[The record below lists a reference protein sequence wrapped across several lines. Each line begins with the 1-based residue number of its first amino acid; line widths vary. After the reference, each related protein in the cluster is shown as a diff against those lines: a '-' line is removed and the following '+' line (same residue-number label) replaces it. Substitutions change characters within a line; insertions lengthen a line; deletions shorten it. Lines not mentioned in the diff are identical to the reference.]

1 RSRIGGEAG
10 LKNHARLCIFK
21 ARDLLLQLHVDF
33 HGAGDGADRART
45 DAVFS
50 RGLEGRFAQLGM
62 RGQAQVIVRSEIN
75 DALAVEGALRR
86 LFVLKYTQA
95 KIGALGLE
103 IIQLFGEI
111 RKRIGSS
118 SSGHEALRAES
129 SLNDRSRPSP

>member
-1 RSRIGGEAG
+1 MMAPYFSARSH
-10 LKNHARLCIFK
+10 N
-21 ARDLLLQLHVDF
+21 
-33 HGAGDGADRART
+33 
-45 DAVFS
+45 
-50 RGLEGRFAQLGM
+50 EGRVQMSPPMEKTQSPIGRIWPDGEDLVAQLGM
-62 RGQAQVIVRSEIN
+62 LGQAQVIVRSEIN

-118 SSGHEALRAES
+118 SSGHEALRAEI

>member
-1 RSRIGGEAG
+1 MHVEMVYRPSAIAPEDSGGVSIID
-10 LKNHARLCIFK
+10 HHDC
-21 ARDLLLQLHVDF
+21 
-33 HGAGDGADRART
+33 
-45 DAVFS
+45 AVFL

-118 SSGHEALRAES
+118 SSGHEALRAEI
-129 SLNDRSRPSP
+129 SLNDRSRLSP